1 VDNSHGVNGGQKSV
15 GGAIGYFGN
24 FPHKAARQL
33 LHFTGNVPVLVVF
46 YSVLRP
52 TQNKVGNV
60 MKCL

>member
-1 VDNSHGVNGGQKSV
+1 MDNSHGVNGGQKSV

-46 YSVLRP
+46 YSDLRP
-52 TQNKVGNV
+52 TQN
-60 MKCL
+60 